1 MTKMAEAQRGRAA
14 GGQMRPKFPG
24 FSDLERN
31 VIQHARIFTE
41 PAALR
46 LARAEPLL
54 KRSIPVLIT
63 AFLLVV
69 AISRFSGI
77 VIEYA
82 RMEASARQV
91 TVLAAA
97 TASAALQ
104 ENGAALFDK
113 SQKWEVEQRLNTF
126 LPADMLEP
134 GAFVLAVRNDG
145 RVFAGSSGSLPY
157 TGRTLATVA
166 PEVAAFQYF
175 GERSTVMKTFI
186 SGGEHIV
193 ALAQVPGGAGTLLV
207 ASPLSRIDKLWRDEV
222 SLNVTLFAGISAILL
237 VVLYA
242 YYIQAK
248 RARDADQI
256 FAESN
261 LRVETALSRGR
272 CGLWDFDMPNRR
284 LFWSRSMYEML
295 GMPPQGN
302 VLSFGDAARLMH
314 PDDGSIYKVARTIAR
329 GDARQ
334 IDQIFRMRHA
344 DGHYVWLR
352 ARAQVIRTT
361 SGRVHLIG
369 IAMDVTEQHRLAQRY
384 AEADQ
389 RLADAIEC
397 TSEAFVLWDKND
409 RLVMCN
415 AHYQQAYQLPDS
427 VLVPGTERSV
437 VNAAAAR
444 PIIERRIADPDRS
457 NHSQTSEVQLSD
469 QRWLQINDRRTRDG
483 GMVSVGTD
491 ITLLKR
497 HQVRLRESERRLMA
511 TIGDLSASRIT
522 LERQKAELSVAN
534 ANYQAEKERA
544 EAANRAKSEF
554 LANMS
559 HELRTPLNAILGFSE
574 ILQNQMFG
582 PLGSDKYDE
591 YSHDI
596 HDSGKHLLN
605 VINDILDMS
614 KIEAG
619 QMQIN
624 REKIDLAPLI
634 EETLRFTT
642 IPAEQ
647 KNICVDQQ
655 VSSGLTIVADRRAM
669 KQVLLNLLSNAVK
682 FTNEGG
688 RISLRARKVA
698 GAVTLTIADTGIG
711 IPRAALQK
719 IGQPFEQVQNQYAK
733 SRGGSGLGL
742 AISRSL
748 TSLHGGSMK
757 IYSTENVG
765 TIISLRIP
773 DTALRD
779 PLDRPACRAL
789 PTAEENQRLTVA

>member
-1 MTKMAEAQRGRAA
+1 MTKMAEARRGRAA
-14 GGQMRPKFPG
+14 GERLRPRFPG
-24 FSDLERN
+24 FSRLERD

-41 PAALR
+41 PAVRR
-46 LARAEPLL
+46 LAGAEPLL
-54 KRSIPVLIT
+54 KRSIPILIT

-69 AISRFSGI
+69 AISRISGI
-77 VIEYA
+77 MVEYA

-104 ENGAALFDK
+104 ENGVALFDK
-113 SQKWEVEQRLNTF
+113 AQKWDVEQRLNAV
-126 LPADMLEP
+126 LSPDMLET
-134 GAFVLAVRNDG
+134 GAFVLTVRNDG
-145 RVFAGSSGSLPY
+145 RIFASSPDGVY
-157 TGRTLATVA
+157 TGRTLNAVA

-186 SGGEHIV
+186 GGTEHIV
-193 ALAQVPGGAGTLLV
+193 ALMQVPGGAGTLLV
-207 ASPLSRIDKLWRDEV
+207 ATPLAGIQKLWRDEV

-237 VVLYA
+237 IVLYA

-295 GMPPQGN
+295 GMPPQSN

-314 PDDGSIYKVARTIAR
+314 PDDGSIYKVARTIAK

-344 DGHYVWLR
+344 DGHYVWMR
-352 ARAQVIRTT
+352 ARAQVIRTAP
-361 SGRVHLIG
+361 GRVHLIG

-415 AHYQQAYQLPDS
+415 THYQQAYKLPDR
-427 VLVPGTERSV
+427 VLVAGTERSV
-437 VNAAAAR
+437 VNAASAR

-457 NHSQTSEVQLSD
+457 NQSQTSEVQLSD

-483 GMVSVGTD
+483 GLVSVGTD

-511 TIGDLSASRIT
+511 TIGDLSTSRIT

-534 ANYQAEKERA
+534 SNYQAEKERA

-582 PLGSDKYDE
+582 PLGSEKYDE

-619 QMQIN
+619 QMKLN
-624 REKIDLAPLI
+624 RETIDLAPLI
-634 EETLRFTT
+634 METLRFTT
-642 IPAEQ
+642 IPAQQ

-655 VSSGLTIVADRRAM
+655 ISSGLTITADRRAM

-688 RISLRARKVA
+688 KISLRARKVA

-711 IPRAALQK
+711 IPRLALDK
-719 IGQPFEQVQNQYAK
+719 IGQPFEQVQSQYAK
-733 SRGGSGLGL
+733 SKGGSGLGL

-748 TSLHGGSMK
+748 TSLHGGAMK
-757 IYSTENVG
+757 IHSQENVG

-773 DTALRD
+773 DTSPR
-779 PLDRPACRAL
+779 
-789 PTAEENQRLTVA
+789 VV

>member
-1 MTKMAEAQRGRAA
+1 
-14 GGQMRPKFPG
+14 
-24 FSDLERN
+24 
-31 VIQHARIFTE
+31 
-41 PAALR
+41 
-46 LARAEPLL
+46 
-54 KRSIPVLIT
+54 
-63 AFLLVV
+63 
-69 AISRFSGI
+69 
-77 VIEYA
+77 
-82 RMEASARQV
+82 
-91 TVLAAA
+91 
-97 TASAALQ
+97 
-104 ENGAALFDK
+104 
-113 SQKWEVEQRLNTF
+113 
-126 LPADMLEP
+126 
-134 GAFVLAVRNDG
+134 
-145 RVFAGSSGSLPY
+145 
-157 TGRTLATVA
+157 
-166 PEVAAFQYF
+166 
-175 GERSTVMKTFI
+175 
-186 SGGEHIV
+186 
-193 ALAQVPGGAGTLLV
+193 
-207 ASPLSRIDKLWRDEV
+207 
-222 SLNVTLFAGISAILL
+222 
-237 VVLYA
+237 
-242 YYIQAK
+242 
-248 RARDADQI
+248 
-256 FAESN
+256 
-261 LRVETALSRGR
+261 
-272 CGLWDFDMPNRR
+272 MPNRR

-295 GMPPQGN
+295 GMPPQSN

-314 PDDGSIYKVARTIAR
+314 PDDGSIYKVARTIAK

-344 DGHYVWLR
+344 DGHYVWMR
-352 ARAQVIRTT
+352 ARAQVIRTA

-415 AHYQQAYQLPDS
+415 THYQQAYKLPDR
-427 VLVPGTERSV
+427 VLVAGTERSV

-457 NHSQTSEVQLSD
+457 NQSQTSEVQLSD

-483 GMVSVGTD
+483 GLVSVGTD

-511 TIGDLSASRIT
+511 TIGDLSTSRIT

-534 ANYQAEKERA
+534 SNYQAEKERA

-582 PLGSDKYDE
+582 PLGSEKYDE

-619 QMQIN
+619 QMKLN
-624 REKIDLAPLI
+624 RETIDLAPLI
-634 EETLRFTT
+634 METLRFTT
-642 IPAEQ
+642 IPAQQ

-655 VSSGLTIVADRRAM
+655 ISSGLTITADRRAM

-688 RISLRARKVA
+688 KISLRARKVA

-711 IPRAALQK
+711 IPRLALEK
-719 IGQPFEQVQNQYAK
+719 IGQPFEQVQSQYAK
-733 SRGGSGLGL
+733 SKGGSGLGL

-748 TSLHGGSMK
+748 TNLHGGAMK
-757 IYSTENVG
+757 IHSQENVG

-773 DTALRD
+773 DTSPRVL
-779 PLDRPACRAL
+779 
-789 PTAEENQRLTVA
+789 

>member
-1 MTKMAEAQRGRAA
+1 MAEAQRGRAA
-14 GGQMRPKFPG
+14 GERLRPKFPG
-24 FSDLERN
+24 FSRLERD

-41 PAALR
+41 PAVRR
-46 LARAEPLL
+46 LAGAEPLL
-54 KRSIPVLIT
+54 KRSIPILIT

-69 AISRFSGI
+69 AISRISGI
-77 VIEYA
+77 MVEYA
-82 RMEASARQV
+82 RMEASSRQV

-104 ENGAALFDK
+104 ENGVALFDK
-113 SQKWEVEQRLNTF
+113 AQKWDVEQRLNAV
-126 LPADMLEP
+126 LSPDMLEP
-134 GAFVLAVRNDG
+134 GAFVLTVRNDG
-145 RVFAGSSGSLPY
+145 RIFASSPDGAVY
-157 TGRTLATVA
+157 TGRTLNAVA

-186 SGGEHIV
+186 DGTEHIV
-193 ALAQVPGGAGTLLV
+193 ALMQVPGGAGTLLV
-207 ASPLSRIDKLWRDEV
+207 ATPLAGIQKLWRDEV

-237 VVLYA
+237 IVLYA

-295 GMPPQGN
+295 GMPPQSN

-314 PDDGSIYKVARTIAR
+314 PDDGSIYKVARTIAK

-344 DGHYVWLR
+344 DGHYVWMR
-352 ARAQVIRTT
+352 ARAQVIRTA

-415 AHYQQAYQLPDS
+415 THYQQAYKLPDR
-427 VLVPGTERSV
+427 VLVAGTERSV

-457 NHSQTSEVQLSD
+457 NQSQTSEVQLSD

-483 GMVSVGTD
+483 GLVSVGTD

-511 TIGDLSASRIT
+511 TIGDLSTSRIT

-534 ANYQAEKERA
+534 SNYQAEKERA

-582 PLGSDKYDE
+582 PLGSEKYDE

-619 QMQIN
+619 QMKLN
-624 REKIDLAPLI
+624 RETIDLAPLI
-634 EETLRFTT
+634 METLRFTT
-642 IPAEQ
+642 IPAQQ

-655 VSSGLTIVADRRAM
+655 ISSGLTITADRRAM

-688 RISLRARKVA
+688 KISLRARKVA

-711 IPRAALQK
+711 IPRLALDK
-719 IGQPFEQVQNQYAK
+719 IGQPFEQVQSQYAK
-733 SRGGSGLGL
+733 SKGGSGLGL

-748 TSLHGGSMK
+748 TNLHGGAMK
-757 IYSTENVG
+757 IHSQENVG

-773 DTALRD
+773 DTSPR
-779 PLDRPACRAL
+779 
-789 PTAEENQRLTVA
+789 VI